1 MALLHPESDLTL
13 SLVAQG
19 AGILQQLGAQSR
31 PVSIDHLLEMHLK
44 QDGRRTVSNF
54 FAAIDLLYAVGAID
68 REGYKLKLSVQ
79 GNTGDGNA

>member
-31 PVSIDHLLEMHLK
+31 PVIVDQLLEAHLK
-44 QDGRRTVSNF
+44 QDSRRTVSNF
-54 FAAIDLLYAVGAID
+54 FAAIDLLYAIGAID

-79 GNTGDGNA
+79 EKSGDGNA